1 MTTLG
6 TLAAGI
12 QNVSAVRRSE
22 VYLTELGEDDR
33 PLVTDSFKFDFTQNV
48 PQWRKFQYF
57 PETISDTKQVGYQP
71 KEVPG
76 GSLPLYQWSNS
87 GERAIS
93 FTAVFTT
100 DIDHLLAQSTIDFPL
115 AGGGT
120 SLSSSLGD
128 QSLPSGV
135 EERLRTVDG
144 AVNASYTRLKASGQ
158 QDRNPFIPG
167 MLIWLRRFMLPRY
180 GDNAEIGVPITR
192 PPRKLLLHMPG
203 TEFELFG
210 GGGGFSAPG
219 GGLLCVMTTCD
230 INIEALFPSGNIR
243 IATVSLAFSEVPQQ
257 GGAVRFPSASPLDAY
272 VSWHPLAA
280 AGQSTTSGVSE

>member
-12 QNVSAVRRSE
+12 TTVSAVRRSE
-22 VYLTELGEDDR
+22 VFLTELGADDR
-33 PLVTDSFKFDFTQNV
+33 PLTSSSHNIDFSQNV

-57 PETISDTKQVGYQP
+57 PETIADTKQVGYQP
-71 KEVPG
+71 KEIPG

-87 GERAIS
+87 GERTIS

-100 DIDHLLAQSTIDFPL
+100 DVDHLLAKETIDFSFT
-115 AGGGT
+115 GGT
-120 SLSSSLGD
+120 TSIGSALGD
-128 QSLPSGV
+128 QTLPSGT

-144 AVNASYTRLKASGQ
+144 AVNASYTRLQAAGE

-180 GDNAEIGVPITR
+180 GDNAEIGVPITQ

-219 GGLLCVMTTCD
+219 GGMLSVMTTCD

-243 IATVSLAFSEVPQQ
+243 IATVSLAFAEVPQQ
-257 GGAVRFPSASPLDAY
+257 SGTVKFPSAGPLDAY
-272 VSWHPLAA
+272 ASWQPLGAT
-280 AGQSTTSGVSE
+280 GQATTSGSF